1 MYLNPSEGLVSVL
14 AALFPKQSNAS
25 ISLGESPTPE
35 FEQILAKLSAVFADL
50 GQRQRHAAAL
60 PEASGGKN
68 RDFDSVEGGEVL
80 ESLRALREYVET
92 ALQDLRAEAVETG
105 QQLPQLSGGLG
116 QPGVPATENAREPLR
131 EPLEDLKALRTQLKE
146 ALRSAVGQTQLTAER
161 PGEEAIPALRLIEAL
176 SQWMGQYQPDTP
188 SGTVESPA
196 IDDSKAEELAPVD
209 DKVQTGMRQVAE
221 EAKAILAAGEAQL
234 WPFLSNSVSPPFEAV
249 PAETNNSPPT
259 AALLSS
265 LDDEPKPALG
275 LVSRFKEAATE
286 TEVLRP
292 ADTTLP
298 VKPGL
303 ASESALPAGSPQ
315 PDILVPDGSLRQDP
329 QVGQIGPD
337 LPSHGGELLS
347 SLTPGKVAESSPD
360 FPLAPQ
366 SGDKIGLELKSL
378 LTSPEWADELGQ
390 RLIWMHGK
398 SVQAAEIHLNPP
410 QLGPMAVRIQMH
422 DDQTSIQFASPH
434 AAVREAI
441 EAALP
446 RLKELFNAQQLPLT
460 HVEVSQQSLEDRSH
474 ARREQSH
481 ASARDYQARAQE
493 DGLEESGK
501 ESRRLEVNVGSRLL
515 NLYV

>member
-25 ISLGESPTPE
+25 ISLGESPAPE

-50 GQRQRHAAAL
+50 SQRQRHAVAL
-60 PEASGGKN
+60 PGASGGQN
-68 RDFDSVEGGEVL
+68 RDFGSVEDGEVL

-92 ALQDLRAEAVETG
+92 ALQDLRAEAVGVG
-105 QQLPQLSGGLG
+105 QQLPQLSSGLG
-116 QPGVPATENAREPLR
+116 QPGVPATENAREPL
-131 EPLEDLKALRTQLKE
+131 EDLKALRTQLKA

-176 SQWMGQYQPDTP
+176 SQWIGQYQPDSP

-196 IDDSKAEELAPVD
+196 IDDSKAEELAPVG
-209 DKVQTGMRQVAE
+209 DKVQTGVRQVAE

-234 WPFLSNSVSPPFEAV
+234 WPFLSNFVSPPFEAV
-249 PAETNNSPPT
+249 PAETNNSPQATP
-259 AALLSS
+259 ALLSS
-265 LDDEPKPALG
+265 SDDEPKPALG

-303 ASESALPAGSPQ
+303 VSESALPGGSPQ
-315 PDILVPDGSLRQDP
+315 PDILVPDGSPRQDP
-329 QVGQIGPD
+329 QGGQIGPD

-347 SLTPGKVAESSPD
+347 SLTPGKVAESSPA

-481 ASARDYQARAQE
+481 ASARDYQASAQE